1 MNKKA
6 ALIPPGAQNRLL
18 FRADAAPDIPG
29 QCFQPTEGRADIIYR
44 RAGIFLPSL
53 LLREWNTST
62 KV

>member
-29 QCFQPTEGRADIIYR
+29 QCFQGSVWISKIIVR
-44 RAGIFLPSL
+44 
-53 LLREWNTST
+53 
-62 KV
+62 